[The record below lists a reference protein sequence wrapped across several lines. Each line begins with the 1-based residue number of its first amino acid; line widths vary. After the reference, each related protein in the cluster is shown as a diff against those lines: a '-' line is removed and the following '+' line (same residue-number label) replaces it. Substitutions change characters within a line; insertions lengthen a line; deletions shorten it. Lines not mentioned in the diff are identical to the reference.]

1 MKVGNKINVEL
12 NLIIDVLMII
22 YILLVYLVVN
32 YWCIF
37 KILVYIWFVLEII
50 VKKIFFGFFNW

>member
-32 YWCIF
+32 Y
-37 KILVYIWFVLEII
+37 
-50 VKKIFFGFFNW
+50 